1 MNFSASIVLQKGIEL
16 FIQKLSEV
24 LLRLLQT
31 VKILL
36 LVYERF

>member
-1 MNFSASIVLQKGIEL
+1 MNFSASIVLQKGMEL

-24 LLRLLQT
+24 LLTLMQT
-31 VKILL
+31 LRILL